1 MSKPQFRKIKRQLPS
16 SSNLV
21 LSNNAML
28 TSTWSKLLA
37 RVSTTSSYSNWFQ
50 VVSTNWYLNENW
62 DVFSYN
68 HSFYPSPSPPLPVF
82 SSSSPSSCCYL
93 VLVRF
98 SPALSLSF
106 SNGHRITFS
115 NERSSRK
122 ENERITLRL
131 SQTAAGRE
139 ARSVTREKQVVTW
152 TFEQSSPTLI
162 RREKLSLLDVDISFR
177 N

>member
-93 VLVRF
+93 VLVR
-98 SPALSLSF
+98 SPLSLSL
-106 SNGHRITFS
+106 
-115 NERSSRK
+115 SRTG
-122 ENERITLRL
+122 IVLL
-131 SQTAAGRE
+131 SQTNVHR
-139 ARSVTREKQVVTW
+139 ARRTRELLFDYLRQQQEEKRGQLQGKNRWSLEHLNKVHRHWLEERSYLCW
-152 TFEQSSPTLI
+152 T
-162 RREKLSLLDVDISFR
+162 
-177 N
+177 